1 MVQRELKRK
10 TKLYTVAAIFSA
22 LILVSAIYTV
32 TTPTVMYGT
41 LGVPLMKN
49 FTSNDELR
57 NYLLINTG
65 YSMYSP
71 SIPQEDIAI
80 PENTP
85 VPKASGI
92 ATANP
97 STGTGSSS
105 ASGGSDDFI
114 DGYWRSSPD
123 ADAAMGYQES
133 PVQYWARPAD
143 SSQDSFSTTNIQVV
157 GVDEADI
164 VKTDGQYIY
173 VLSRRDGL
181 VTVQIVKATSQNPT
195 VVGKITLN
203 SPATASCM
211 YLSENGNKLVLIG
224 CQYDFSK
231 SFLYRYG
238 QTFIYVYDVSNKA
251 EPVLARSLIL
261 SGEYFSSR
269 MIGNYVY
276 TVVNQRAYVEDGT
289 VILPQVCVDTATTE
303 IAPTSI
309 YYTDMQDR
317 YFSYSTFIGL
327 NIIDDVKQPTYLT
340 ILTGASSCMYV
351 STNNMYVTFGKEV
364 NTEIYR
370 IAFNGAHL
378 NFRAQGT
385 VPGAVL
391 NQYSMDEYKGCFRI
405 ATTISPMVRSA
416 IENEHNNLYVLNMN
430 LDMVG
435 KLENL
440 AQGERI
446 YSARFVGDK
455 AYLVTFKLIDPFFVL
470 DLKNPSS
477 PKVVGELKIPGFS
490 SYLHPYNENYI
501 IGIGKED
508 AKVKLS
514 LFDVTDMNNPAE
526 IAKYIIGEEALYS
539 QSIVLNEPKA
549 FLFDQQKQLL
559 VMPVAIGAWPS
570 NLDRSDSS
578 VPISNGVW
586 SGVYVFK
593 VSPENGFILQ
603 GELSHPATNNN
614 GWSDYDDI
622 TRSLY
627 IGNTL
632 YTVSNDRIQLY
643 RLDNL
648 ELIAHVNF

>member
-1 MVQRELKRK
+1 MVQKEIKHK
-10 TKLYTVAAIFSA
+10 TKLYTIVAIFSVI
-22 LILVSAIYTV
+22 ILVSAIYTV

-41 LGVPLMKN
+41 LGIPLMKN

-57 NYLLINTG
+57 DYLLTNTG

-71 SIPQEDIAI
+71 SVPKDDIGT

-85 VPKASGI
+85 VPTASGI
-92 ATANP
+92 VAGNP
-97 STGTGSSS
+97 STGAGSYS
-105 ASGGSDDFI
+105 ASI
-114 DGYWRSSPD
+114 
-123 ADAAMGYQES
+123 GYQES
-133 PVQYWARPAD
+133 STQYWARPTD
-143 SSQDSFSTTNIQVV
+143 SSQDPFSTTNIQVV

-173 VLSRRDGL
+173 VLSRHGAL
-181 VTVQIVKATSQNPT
+181 GTTIQIVKANSQNSA
-195 VVGKITLN
+195 VVGKIAFEGSTYID
-203 SPATASCM
+203 SM
-211 YLSENGNKLVLIG
+211 YLSESGDKLALIG
-224 CQYDFSK
+224 LLINSSSIFYS
-231 SFLYRYG
+231 SSGVPYRYNG
-238 QTFIYVYDVSNKA
+238 GDVQTVLYVYDVSSKA

-261 SGEYFSSR
+261 NGNYFSSR
-269 MIGNYVY
+269 VIGNYVY
-276 TVVNQRAYVEDGT
+276 VVVNQPAYVVDNET
-289 VILPQVCVDTATTE
+289 VVLPQVCVDTITTE
-303 IAPTSI
+303 IASTSI
-309 YYTDMQDR
+309 YYTDVQDTS
-317 YFSYSTFIGL
+317 FLYSTFIGL
-327 NIIDDVKQPTYLT
+327 NLIDATEQPTYLT
-340 ILTGASSCMYV
+340 LLTGASSCMYV
-351 STNNMYVTFGKEV
+351 STNNMYVTFGKSGG
-364 NTEIYR
+364 TEIYR
-370 IAFNGAHL
+370 ISFNRL
-378 NFRAQGT
+378 DMTFRAQGV
-385 VPGAVL
+385 VPGDVL
-391 NQYSMDEYKGCFRI
+391 NQYSMDEYNKYFRI
-405 ATTISPMVRSA
+405 ATTVSPWVRGD

-446 YSARFVGDK
+446 YSARFAGDK
-455 AYLVTFKLIDPFFVL
+455 AYLVTFKQIDPFFVL

-514 LFDVTDMNNPAE
+514 LFDVTDMNNPTE

-559 VMPVAIGAWPS
+559 VMPVVIGAWPS
-570 NLDRSDSS
+570 NLGRPDSS
-578 VPISNGVW
+578 VPISNGLW

-614 GWSDYDDI
+614 GWSDYAEI

-632 YTVSNDRIQLY
+632 YTISNDMIQLHH
-643 RLDNL
+643 LDNL
-648 ELIAHVNF
+648 VLIAKITF